1 MKAIKT
7 IILLTLTF
15 GVITLNSCK
24 KDDKEATVSTSI
36 SASIDGT
43 ATTFN
48 SAIGLTGTV
57 GGEKFTSVTGTAS
70 NKAVISITLNGTIT
84 AGKTYSSAAAN
95 ASDRPLLLYAPDDN
109 DDYFNDDSNTAKLV
123 SVTVTSISSTNIQG
137 TFKGNV
143 TNTISVGNGTG
154 KIKSITNGK
163 FNVTITGK

>member
-1 MKAIKT
+1 MKAIKA

-48 SAIGLTGTV
+48 NAVGLTGTV
-57 GGEKFTSVTGTAS
+57 GGVKFTSVTGTAS

-84 AGKTYSSAAAN
+84 AGKTYSAAAAN
-95 ASDRPLLLYAPDDN
+95 ASDKPLLLYAPDDN

-123 SVTVTSISSTNIQG
+123 SVTVTSISATNIQG

-143 TNTISVGNGTG
+143 TNTISIGNGTG